1 MLQEN
6 QAFFHRKIAE
16 MKIRLFF
23 LFLALQ
29 GPWLS
34 PDKLVLIHGLGD
46 RYGFF
51 WGLAGPLFTKA
62 GHPTISFTYNQ
73 DGEGET
79 IPMIARELADFLST
93 NIKKGER
100 TTLVCHSMG
109 GLIAE
114 HYLFFGEKKAPV
126 ARVITLGTPWHGS
139 RIAELAMATAARL
152 ELNLDRIPFSDLVP
166 ALDLRPGSEVIL
178 SQLKNRQTR
187 GLEVPFE
194 VIQGSGGSLA
204 SMKGDWLVTLV
215 EGERA
220 SIVHLMEPDGSWT
233 RLDDL
238 SAKNTRSSELPLTHF
253 PVFTTGL
260 HTMWNQRHPTFQ
272 RVVSILRNSPLP
284 ANPTNPTN
292 GQIALF
298 LKPER
303 KFRWLDP
310 KSVEVVHD
318 FTLTTGGR
326 LVLANSMG
334 EAAPGAEI
342 DGKVFSLARGRYH
355 WFFSREVWDAIDAG
369 RY

>member
-1 MLQEN
+1 
-6 QAFFHRKIAE
+6 
-16 MKIRLFF
+16 MKTRLFF

-29 GPWLS
+29 GPWLC
-34 PDKLVLIHGLGD
+34 PEKLVLIHGLGD

-62 GHPTISFTYNQ
+62 GYPTISFTYNREGQ
-73 DGEGET
+73 GET
-79 IPMIARELADFLST
+79 IPMIARDLGAFLST
-93 NIKKGER
+93 NVRKGER
-100 TTLVCHSMG
+100 ATLVCHSMG

-114 HYLFFGEKKAPV
+114 QYLFFGEKKTPV

-152 ELNLDRIPFSDLVP
+152 DMDLDRIPFSDLVP
-166 ALDLRPGSEVIL
+166 ALDLRPGSELIL
-178 SQLKNRQTR
+178 SQLKVRQTR

-220 SIVHLMEPDGSWT
+220 SIVHLLETDGSWT
-233 RLDDL
+233 RLADL
-238 SAKNTRSSELPLTHF
+238 SARNTRTCELPLTHF

-260 HTMWNQRHPTFQ
+260 HTMWNQGHPTFQ
-272 RVVSILRNSPLP
+272 LVVSILRNSPIP
-284 ANPTNPTN
+284 ASPPN

-298 LKPER
+298 MKPER
-303 KFRWLDP
+303 MFRWVDP
-310 KSVEVVHD
+310 KSVDVAHD
-318 FTLTTGGR
+318 FTLSTGGR
-326 LVLANSMG
+326 LVLANTSG
-334 EAAPGAEI
+334 DSPLGAVI
-342 DGKVFSLARGRYH
+342 DGKVFLLARGRYH